1 MSINKAISGLA
12 LFQIEQNNNHRI
24 LIGDYQHLLRRF
36 GQLEL
41 LNLNQEK
48 HSEFRKRQIADEII
62 FIDQGQVNIRTVDLR
77 PESPSMGVKMSND
90 INENSLE
97 ALLIPF
103 GVAYS
108 MTTTSGAKIIRLST
122 HNDKDDEV
130 QLISNEYVENILQSL

>member
-1 MSINKAISGLA
+1 MSKNETISGLA
-12 LFQIEQNNNHRI
+12 LFHIEQNNHHRI
-24 LIGDYQHLLRRF
+24 LIGDDQHLLRRF

-41 LNLNQEK
+41 LTLNPEQ

-77 PESPSMGVKMSND
+77 LDSPSMGVKMSND

-97 ALLIPF
+97 AMLVPF

-108 MTTTSGAKIIRLST
+108 ITTTNGAKIIRLST
-122 HNDKDDEV
+122 HNDKDDEA
-130 QLISNEYVENILQSL
+130 QIITNEHLDNILQS